1 MRNLIVDAVY
11 DMVDTLSERKRP
23 CDMTDVLNYQLKSN
37 STQEYKRI
45 GDYYLTHLLRKI
57 VKDTESHHDKVATL
71 EGIVEEKDT
80 QLHYQEKIIKG
91 LRSQVKTLNGIV
103 EEKDEQLNEKA
114 CNIQRRDAIIDSIRE
129 QEPKGWRY
137 FFCDIPN
144 KPIGKIFVRMLKK
157 YLNKESYK
165 IRVKGQYLDDETK
178 KTEGWK
184 KYEYGQPIGK
194 SKCLRVYIDKV

>member
-37 STQEYKRI
+37 TTQEYKRI

-71 EGIVEEKDT
+71 KA
-80 QLHYQEKIIKG
+80 IIK
-91 LRSQVKTLNGIV
+91 
-103 EEKDEQLNEKA
+103 EKDE
-114 CNIQRRDAIIDSIRE
+114 IIDKYATEEHRWRKAYHDNFNI
-129 QEPKGWRY
+129 KGWRY
-137 FFCDIPN
+137 MFCDIPN

-184 KYEYGQPIGK
+184 KYEFGQPIGK

>member
-1 MRNLIVDAVY
+1 
-11 DMVDTLSERKRP
+11 MVKYVQP
-23 CDMTDVLNYQLKSN
+23 
-37 STQEYKRI
+37 
-45 GDYYLTHLLRKI
+45 
-57 VKDTESHHDKVATL
+57 
-71 EGIVEEKDT
+71 EEKDNFIHKLIHGSYST
-80 QLHYQEKIIKG
+80 VL
-91 LRSQVKTLNGIV
+91 
-103 EEKDEQLNEKA
+103 
-114 CNIQRRDAIIDSIRE
+114 E

-137 FFCDIPN
+137 MFCDIPN

-157 YLNKESYK
+157 YLNKDSYK

>member
-1 MRNLIVDAVY
+1 MRNLIIDAVY

-57 VKDTESHHDKVATL
+57 VKDTESHHDKVARL
-71 EGIVEEKDT
+71 EELIEEKDKFIHK
-80 QLHYQEKIIKG
+80 L
-91 LRSQVKTLNGIV
+91 
-103 EEKDEQLNEKA
+103 
-114 CNIQRRDAIIDSIRE
+114 IQE

-137 FFCDIPN
+137 MFCDIPN
-144 KPIGKIFVRMLKK
+144 KQIGKIFVRMLKK

-184 KYEYGQPIGK
+184 KYEFGQPIGK
-194 SKCLRVYIDKV
+194 SKCLRVYVDKV

>member
-23 CDMTDVLNYQLKSN
+23 CDMTDDLNYQLKSN

-71 EGIVEEKDT
+71 KA
-80 QLHYQEKIIKG
+80 II
-91 LRSQVKTLNGIV
+91 
-103 EEKDEQLNEKA
+103 EEKDECIHKLLQE
-114 CNIQRRDAIIDSIRE
+114 R
-129 QEPKGWRY
+129 EPKGWRY
-137 FFCDIPN
+137 FFCNIPN
-144 KPIGKIFVRMLKK
+144 KPIGKIFIRMLKK
-157 YLNKESYK
+157 YLNKDSYT